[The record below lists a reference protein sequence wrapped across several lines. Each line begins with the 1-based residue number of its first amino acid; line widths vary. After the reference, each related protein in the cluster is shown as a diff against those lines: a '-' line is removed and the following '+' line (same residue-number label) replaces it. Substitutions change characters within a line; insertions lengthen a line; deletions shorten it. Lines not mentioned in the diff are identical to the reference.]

1 MPEPIAI
8 IGTACR
14 FPGSSTSP
22 SKLWELLRDPR
33 DVLSDFSTDRLN
45 LSRFYHPNGGHHGS
59 TDVISKGYLLSEDY
73 RLFDAPFF
81 NINPLEADGMDPQ
94 QRILLETVY
103 EALEAAGCTLK
114 QIQGSLTSVHVGVMN
129 SDYSDIQLRDSETLA
144 TNHATGTAR
153 SILSNRISYFFDLRG
168 PSMTI
173 DTACSSSLVAL
184 HQAVQSL
191 RNGDAVSA
199 IVAGANLILDPAMYI
214 AESKLHMLS
223 PDSRSRMWDKSANG
237 YARGEGIGALFLKPL
252 SRAIENKDN
261 IEGIIR
267 GTGINSDGRTKGI
280 TMPSAA
286 AQTALI
292 EQTYRNAGLDPIAD
306 RCQYFECHGTGTP
319 AGDPIEAEAIRDAFF
334 PVGAET
340 DEIST
345 QGSEKLFVGSI
356 KTIIGHLEGCAGIAG
371 ILRAMLAIK
380 NQTIPPNMHFREL
393 NPAIYSFY
401 KHLQIP
407 TKALAWKSPPGMPLR
422 ASVNSFGFG
431 GTNAHVILES
441 YSPQAKYHNREN
453 INMYLGST
461 EDECAPNSSEEGFL
475 GPLVFSA
482 FSGSS
487 LVGSVKRFA
496 EYIKSEPFLDLED
509 LTWVLQARRTTFPVR
524 TFFSGSNRQ
533 RLLSTMDKFVT
544 ESESSLD
551 AVAGTRAQLINPS
564 EVPGI
569 LGVFTGQGAQWASM
583 GRGLILLSPLF
594 SESIERCEEVL
605 ARLPD
610 GPSWSLKAELI
621 ANEENSRLSE
631 AALSQPLCTALQIAL
646 VDLLR
651 AAGVKLDA
659 VVGHSSG
666 EIAAVYAAGMITA
679 AAAMQIAYYRGYHAK
694 LARGTQGQSGAM
706 MAAGISYESALSF
719 CARPEFFRRI
729 VVAASNSPLSVTLS
743 GDQDA
748 IKEAKEHFEEE
759 KTFVRLLKV
768 DTAYHSH
775 HMVPCSAPYLASLK
789 ACDIKVSPP
798 RSECIWISSVRA
810 DTDLLEGYCENLT
823 GQYWVDNLLSTVL
836 FSQAIEASIWNG
848 GPFDVAVELGPHPAL
863 KGPTLQTLKAAF
875 GSAPNYAGMMRR
887 GDSEVEAFSAAVGY
901 VWSILGPSFV
911 DFDAYRRAFQQ
922 LNPREPQM
930 LKDLPSYYWDHAKPH
945 WRESRISSRYRLS
958 TYESQELLGRRVP
971 DDTEHELRWRNILQ
985 LDEIPWMRG
994 HEFQGQVL
1002 FPGAGYVAMALE
1014 AAKSI
1019 ANGQTVKL
1027 YELQDV
1033 LLTRAMVVPESQCVE
1048 TVFTAKIVD
1057 ESSMINS
1064 HTLQAEF
1071 TCYFCSE
1078 QSGSLLKACTGR
1090 LSVHFGEPSGEELPP
1105 RQEQNTNL
1113 VPVDME
1119 RFYTAMGNVGL
1130 NYQGLFRGML
1140 DCKRSLGFASSAASW
1155 LAVDMGQEYLVHPAF
1170 LDVAFQSLYAA
1181 FSSPAS
1187 GDIWAPYLPVRIRH
1201 LTVDSR
1207 AGHHGY
1213 SEEIKMDADAFVTA
1227 ASSTLLEGDIQ
1238 LYDFSGAQMVLQ
1250 VEGIAMQAVSEPEPS
1265 NDKRLF
1271 AETIWETDVSYG
1283 MTNAKRH
1290 NEVTDD
1296 IELLEVLERTSL
1308 YYYQALL
1315 REFTPKE
1322 IQSSKW
1328 HHQRMFE
1335 AASILIE
1342 SIRKGQ
1348 HPIAKREW
1356 LVDSEETISALGEP
1370 YSSRVDLR
1378 LIHAVGTN
1386 IASVVR
1392 GETLLLEV
1400 MLEDDM
1406 LNRFYMEGYGFSIVN
1421 DEIATVIE
1429 RIVFKHP
1436 QANFLEIGAGT
1447 GGTTRSLLDTIK
1459 GKYSSYTYTDISTGF
1474 FESASE
1480 KFRDHSG
1487 KIAFR
1492 LLDIE
1497 KDPILQG
1504 YLEHSYDIIIAANVL
1519 HATRNLTETMQNTRR
1534 LLKPG
1539 GFLVMMEIT
1548 GPEILRTGF
1557 IMGGRK
1563 QPISL
1568 FLLPPNMPRSAWDTF
1583 CSPTSALRYN

>member
-1 MPEPIAI
+1 MAEPIAI

-22 SKLWELLRDPR
+22 SKLWELLREPR

-45 LSRFYHPNGGHHGS
+45 LSRFYHPNGEHHGS
-59 TDVISKGYLLSEDY
+59 TDVNSKGYLLSEDY

-103 EALEAAGCTLK
+103 EVLEAAGCTLK
-114 QIQGSLTSVHVGVMN
+114 QIQGSLTSVHVGLMN
-129 SDYSDIQLRDSETLA
+129 SDYSDIQLRDSEALA

-237 YARGEGIGALFLKPL
+237 YARGEGFGALFLKPL
-252 SRAIENKDN
+252 SRAIEDRDH

-267 GTGINSDGRTKGI
+267 GTGVNSDGRTKGI
-280 TMPSAA
+280 TMPSAV

-292 EQTYRNAGLDPIAD
+292 QQTYRNAGLDPIAD
-306 RCQYFECHGTGTP
+306 RCQYFECHGTGTL
-319 AGDPIEAEAIRDAFF
+319 AGDPVEAEAIRDAFF

-340 DEIST
+340 DELST
-345 QGSEKLFVGSI
+345 QVSEKLLVGSI
-356 KTIIGHLEGCAGIAG
+356 KTVIGHLEGCAGIAG
-371 ILRAMLAIK
+371 ILRALLAIK

-393 NPAIYSFY
+393 NPAISSFY
-401 KHLQIP
+401 EHLQIP
-407 TKALAWKSPPGMPLR
+407 TKALAWNSPPGVPLR

-431 GTNAHVILES
+431 GTNAHAILES

-453 INMYLGST
+453 PNISPGSI

-475 GPLVFSA
+475 GPLIFSA
-482 FSGSS
+482 NSGSS
-487 LVGSVKRFA
+487 LVESVKKFA
-496 EYIKSEPFLDLED
+496 EYIKLEPSLDLED
-509 LTWVLQARRTTFPVR
+509 LTWVLQARRTTFPVK
-524 TFFSGSNRQ
+524 TFFSGSTRQ
-533 RLLSTMDKFVT
+533 RLLNFMDKFVT
-544 ESESSLD
+544 DSEAGSN
-551 AVAGTRAQLINPS
+551 AAAGTRAQLLNPS
-564 EVPGI
+564 ELPGI

-583 GRGLILLSPLF
+583 GRGLIISSPLF
-594 SESIERCEEVL
+594 RESIERCEEVL

-621 ANEENSRLSE
+621 ADEENSRLSE

-666 EIAAVYAAGMITA
+666 EIAAVYAAGIITA
-679 AAAMQIAYYRGYHAK
+679 TAAMQIAYYRGYHAK
-694 LARGTQGQSGAM
+694 LARGAQGQSGAM
-706 MAAGISYESALSF
+706 MAVGISYESALSF
-719 CARPEFFRRI
+719 CARPEFFGRV

-748 IKEAKEHFEEE
+748 IKEVKEHFDNE
-759 KTFVRLLKV
+759 KIFARLLKV

-775 HMVPCSAPYLASLK
+775 HMIPCSGPYLASLK
-789 ACDIKVSPP
+789 ACNIKVSQP
-798 RSECIWISSVRA
+798 RSDCIWISSVRG
-810 DTDLLEGYCENLT
+810 DTDLLEEDCEELT

-863 KGPTLQTLKAAF
+863 KGPAEQTLKATF
-875 GSAPNYAGMMRR
+875 GSAPSYAGVMRR
-887 GDSEVEAFSAAVGY
+887 GDNEVEAFSGAVGY
-901 VWSILGPSFV
+901 VWSFLGPSFV

-922 LNPREPQM
+922 SNAVEPQM
-930 LKDLPSYYWDHAKPH
+930 LKDLPSYSWDHVKPH
-945 WRESRISSRYRLS
+945 WRESRISRRYRLS
-958 TYESQELLGRRVP
+958 TDDNQELLGRRVP
-971 DDTEHELRWRNILQ
+971 DDTEQELRWRNFLQ
-985 LDEIPWMRG
+985 LAEIPWMQG
-994 HEFQGQVL
+994 HEFQGQIL

-1014 AAKSI
+1014 AAKAI
-1019 ANGQTVKL
+1019 ANGRTVKL

-1033 LLTRAMVVPESQCVE
+1033 VLSRAMVIPESQRVE
-1048 TVFTAKIVD
+1048 TVFTARIVD
-1057 ESSMINS
+1057 ESSLIDG

-1078 QSGSLLKACTGR
+1078 QSGSLVKACTGR
-1090 LSVHFGEPSGEELPP
+1090 LSVHLGEPSEEELPP
-1105 RQEQNTNL
+1105 RQEQSTNL
-1113 VPVDME
+1113 VPVDIE
-1119 RFYTAMGNVGL
+1119 RFYSAMGKVGL

-1140 DCKRSLGFASSAASW
+1140 DCKRSLGCASMTASW
-1155 LAVDMGQEYLVHPAF
+1155 LAVEMGQEYVVHPAF

-1187 GDIWAPYLPVRIRH
+1187 GDIWAPYLPVRIRR
-1201 LTVDSR
+1201 LTVDPR
-1207 AGHHGY
+1207 AEHQSLSG
-1213 SEEIKMDADAFVTA
+1213 EIKMDADAFVTT

-1238 LYDFSGAQMVLQ
+1238 LYDSRGTQMSLQ
-1250 VEGIAMQAVSEPEPS
+1250 VEGIAMQAVSEPESS
-1265 NDKRLF
+1265 NDKRIF
-1271 AETIWETDVSYG
+1271 AETIWATDVSYG
-1283 MTNAKRH
+1283 MTDLNRR
-1290 NEVTDD
+1290 NEVADD
-1296 IELLEVLERTSL
+1296 IDLLRVLDRTSL
-1308 YYYQALL
+1308 YYYQALF
-1315 REFTPKE
+1315 REFTPEE

-1328 HHQRMFE
+1328 YHQRMFE
-1335 AASILIE
+1335 AANTLLE

-1356 LVDSEETISALGEP
+1356 LEDSQETILALSEP

-1392 GETLLLEV
+1392 GETQLLEV

-1429 RIVFKHP
+1429 RITFKHP
-1436 QANFLEIGAGT
+1436 QANILEIGAGT
-1447 GGTTRSLLDTIK
+1447 GGTTRSVLDTIT
-1459 GKYSSYTYTDISTGF
+1459 GAYSSYTYTDISAGF
-1474 FESASE
+1474 FENAAE
-1480 KFRDHSG
+1480 KFRDHTG
-1487 KIAFR
+1487 KIAFK

-1497 KDPILQG
+1497 KDPIMQG

-1519 HATRNLTETMQNTRR
+1519 HATRNLTETMQHAR
-1534 LLKPG
+1534 LLLRPG

-1568 FLLPPNMPRSAWDTF
+1568 FLLPLNMSLFPRSMF
-1583 CSPTSALRYN
+1583 CSSCLCSLI